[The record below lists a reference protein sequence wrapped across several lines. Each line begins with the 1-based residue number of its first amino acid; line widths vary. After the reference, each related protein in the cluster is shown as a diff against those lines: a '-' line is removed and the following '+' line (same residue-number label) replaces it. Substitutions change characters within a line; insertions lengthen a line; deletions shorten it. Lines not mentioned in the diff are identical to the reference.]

1 MPRKRGAVTGCG
13 RRTLLPTALRRM
25 QLALHARS
33 MFNSMKVA
41 LGEDRTLRPLAIAA
55 AVFGAFVAVSA
66 SASDTAVV
74 PFEVVEFS
82 IPNPLTPKPGD
93 PMRGRALALDRSK
106 GNCITCHEMP
116 VEAAFQGNL
125 GPPLDGVGSRYEPG
139 ELRLRLVD
147 SKRINP
153 ESNMP
158 SYYRLEGLVG
168 VRRDWRGKTILSA
181 QEVEDVLAYLLTLK

>member
-1 MPRKRGAVTGCG
+1 
-13 RRTLLPTALRRM
+13 
-25 QLALHARS
+25 
-33 MFNSMKVA
+33 MFQSTKA
-41 LGEDRTLRPLAIAA
+41 EIGEDWKLRPLRIAA
-55 AVFGAFVAVSA
+55 AVFGASVAVSA
-66 SASDTAVV
+66 SASDTVVV

-82 IPNPLTPKPGD
+82 IPKPLTATPGD
-93 PMRGRALALDRSK
+93 PARGRALALDRSK

-116 VEAAFQGNL
+116 VQADFQGNL

-153 ESNMP
+153 DSNMP